1 MVPISFLLNVI
12 HGFFSLIY
20 YGAILIFGVVVA
32 PKFSKLSE
40 GTISE
45 LMSNVF
51 PTLLSFI
58 EASGMITIVF
68 GAGEF
73 FHYMIGYYKDG
84 GLSEVGNILFST
96 GWGIC
101 VFSGAILGFIG
112 FSIGLIIA
120 SNFEKIFKLYKSTN
134 PESINQIQLLQI
146 RLKFYSLL
154 GAIFLTT
161 TVILMILAVSFLPLP
176 N

>member
-1 MVPISFLLNVI
+1 MVPISFLLNAI

-20 YGAILIFGVVVA
+20 YGAILIFGAVVA
-32 PKFSKLSE
+32 PRLSKLSE
-40 GTISE
+40 STVSE
-45 LMSNVF
+45 LMTAVF

-73 FHYMIGYYKDG
+73 FFYMIRYYRDG
-84 GLSEVGNILFST
+84 GLNEVASILFST

-101 VFSGAILGFIG
+101 VFSGAILGIIG
-112 FSIGLIIA
+112 FSIGLLIA
-120 SNFEKIFKLYKSTN
+120 NNFEKIFKLYKSLN
-134 PESINQIQLLQI
+134 PSSVYDIKLLQI
-146 RLKFYSLL
+146 KLRFYSIL

-161 TVILMILAVSFLPLP
+161 TVILMVLAVSFLPLP
-176 N
+176 Q

>member
-1 MVPISFLLNVI
+1 MVPISFLLNAI

-20 YGAILIFGVVVA
+20 YGAIMIFGVVVA

-40 GTISE
+40 STITD
-45 LMSNVF
+45 LMRSVF

-84 GLSEVGNILFST
+84 GLNEVSTILFST

-101 VFSGAILGFIG
+101 VFTGAILGFVG

-120 SNFEKIFKLYKSTN
+120 SNFEKIFKLYKSID
-134 PESINQIQLLQI
+134 PSSINEIQFLQI
-146 RLKFYSLL
+146 KLRFYSIL
-154 GAIFLTT
+154 GAIFLTV

-176 N
+176 G